1 MKAIKALDGTIIPLH
16 CIDRVYIETEK
27 CVNDAEAGDL
37 NTWELMIQTTSL
49 YGSVVYT
56 IFEAEGFDNPNEMFY
71 SMDAVQGK
79 NYKVVNKKCI
89 GLTNAMLEEK
99 AMFEFYIV

>member
-1 MKAIKALDGTIIPLH
+1 MKAVKALDGTTIPLH
-16 CIDRVYIETEK
+16 CIDRVYIKTEK
-27 CVNDAEAGDL
+27 CVNDAEAGGL

-79 NYKVVNKKCI
+79 NYKVVNKISIKLI
-89 GLTNAMLEEK
+89 NAIEEEK
-99 AMFEFYIV
+99 AEFEFV